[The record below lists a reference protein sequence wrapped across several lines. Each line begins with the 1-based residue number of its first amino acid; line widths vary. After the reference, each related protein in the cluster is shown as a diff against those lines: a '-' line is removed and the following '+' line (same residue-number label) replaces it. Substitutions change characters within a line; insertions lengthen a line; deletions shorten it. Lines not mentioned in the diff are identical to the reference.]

1 MNWTNYLLEKKSPIG
16 YYAHLGCFDDEISA
30 PFNLSELDANVCKI
44 NISTPLK
51 KFKLNY
57 SNWESLANNPN
68 IEAITIQDLDQER
81 LSVFATLPNLKY
93 LQISINKQENLP
105 NLSSLKNLEVLI
117 LANIMKVQNINF
129 LDGLDSLKTLYI
141 YGVKGM
147 KDIEVISN
155 LKSLQELSLNHGKLS
170 GTGIPIRNIEPIS
183 KLTQLKYLDLIID
196 IKDSDTIL
204 PLFYPLKQLEH
215 LILLPKHLKGI
226 KKEEKETFL
235 KAFPNLKESN
245 F

>member
-16 YYAHLGCFDDEISA
+16 YYAHLGCFKDEISA

-68 IEAITIQDLDQER
+68 IEAITIQDLDEER

-93 LQISINKQENLP
+93 LQISINKQESLP
-105 NLSSLKNLEVLI
+105 NLSCLKNLEILI
-117 LANIMKVQNINF
+117 LANITRVQNINF
-129 LDGLDSLKTLYI
+129 LDGLNSLKTLYI

-147 KDIEVISN
+147 ENIEVISKLN
-155 LKSLQELSLNHGKLS
+155 NLQELSLNHGKLS
-170 GTGIPIRNIEPIS
+170 GTGTPIRSLEPIS
-183 KLTQLKYLDLIID
+183 KLTHLKYLDLYINT
-196 IKDSDTIL
+196 KESTIL
-204 PLFYPLKQLEH
+204 PFIYPLQQLEH
-215 LILLPKHLKGI
+215 LFLLPKYLKSL

-235 KAFPNLKESN
+235 KTFPNLKECN